1 MLITSADIFVGA
13 TRASDGGT
21 IRIERTTLANDDM
34 IKIKLVED
42 GKIVLIITALL
53 DHGQLIDGT
62 GLPPVVE
69 SEDDLEQ
76 FISEFRPGGS
86 V

>member
-1 MLITSADIFVGA
+1 MLTTANIFVVQPVA
-13 TRASDGGT
+13 DGGT

-53 DHGQLIDGT
+53 DHGRLIKWDRPAIYRRRGRRSRKFLAEFKP
-62 GLPPVVE
+62 GS
-69 SEDDLEQ
+69 SE
-76 FISEFRPGGS
+76 
-86 V
+86 